1 MRCAH
6 LAWTV
11 LLACVAAG
19 CSSPA
24 AAPWDGSYTALE
36 EWGDWTDTGPLSA
49 CRVLE
54 SGAECGSGDSFDL
67 SACKLRSLEGLERQG
82 VYRSELRFDARGT
95 QGVRMATRGGGFKLN
110 TRGIPEQV
118 QGTQAIAGVWDARML
133 LISSYSQ
140 DEGFFTFAGC
150 NAVTPRSLTGCF
162 SRCRQ
167 GVLVESGT
175 FRAERVARFKGEH
188 EISGG
193 MQVVSES
200 PVELGMPVDLQVLGD
215 WAYVV
220 SQDSAGQGPGG
231 LTVFD
236 VHEPSAPVQVARMKL
251 TGDSDWRG
259 ATSRNGV
266 LYVASAKSGVVLF
279 DISRPEAPVF
289 LRRALDKS
297 AGVGMVSVDGDRLY
311 AVGLD
316 AKAGTMMF
324 DISTPAEPKLLQ
336 HIVSGARLMDEP
348 SSSQGP
354 VSYEGRLYVNHR
366 GEGLQVVDTRTEP
379 GVRVLGRY
387 TYPHANSR
395 ASAVGTFAGRTVAF
409 ESSLGVG
416 ARLRVLDVSEPLHIV
431 KIGEYGL
438 RAVVS
443 PRAMELRGSRLYL
456 TYHQEGLRVLDV
468 SNPTLPREVAYFNS
482 FRETDAGRGDTLE
495 EGATGLQVPGD
506 GHVYIVD
513 TARGLIVLTEPPP
526 P

>member
-11 LLACVAAG
+11 LLACAAAG
-19 CSSPA
+19 CSSPD
-24 AAPWDGSYTALE
+24 AAPWDGSYTALP
-36 EWGDWTDTGPLSA
+36 EWGDWRDTGPLSA

-54 SGAECGSGDSFDL
+54 AGAECGSIDSFDL
-67 SACKLRSLEGLERQG
+67 SACKLRSMEALERQG

-95 QGVRMATRGGGFKLN
+95 QGVRMATRGGGFKLDA
-110 TRGIPEQV
+110 RGVPEQV
-118 QGTQAIAGVWDARML
+118 QGTHAIAGVWDSRML

-150 NAVTPRSLTGCF
+150 NAVNPRALTGCF

-193 MQVVSES
+193 MQQVSERS
-200 PVELGMPVDLQVLGD
+200 VDQGMPVDLQVIGG
-215 WAYVV
+215 WAYVI
-220 SQDSAGQGPGG
+220 SQDSAVRGPGG

-236 VHEPSAPVQVARMKL
+236 VHEPAEPVQVARMKL
-251 TGDSDWRG
+251 PGDSDWRG

-266 LYVASAKSGVVLF
+266 LYVASAKSGVVVF

-289 LRRALDKS
+289 LRQALDKPV
-297 AGVGMVSVDGDRLY
+297 GVGMVSVDGDRLY

-324 DISTPAEPKLLQ
+324 DISTPTEPRLLQ

-354 VSYEGRLYVNHR
+354 VSYQGRLYVNHR
-366 GEGLQVVDTRTEP
+366 GEGLQVVDTRTAP
-379 GVRVLGRY
+379 GVRVLGHY

-395 ASAVGTFAGRTVAF
+395 ASAVGTFAGRTIAF

-416 ARLRVLDVSEPLHIV
+416 ARLRVLDVSDPLHIV
-431 KIGEYGL
+431 KMAEYGL

-468 SNPTLPREVAYFNS
+468 SNPTQPREVAYFNS
-482 FRETDAGRGDTLE
+482 FRETDPGRGDTLE

-513 TARGLIVLTEPPP
+513 TARGLIVLTEPP
-526 P
+526 